1 MAKSIKFLGGKIT
14 LRESAK
20 DQVLPSGA
28 KASWDQA
35 LVIEVGKSKLA
46 LGRDCL
52 KKLNELVSDEDNV
65 EFFKTLPE

>member
-1 MAKSIKFLGGKIT
+1 MSKTVKFLGGKIT
-14 LRESAK
+14 LRESAQ

-46 LGRDCL
+46 LGRDFL
-52 KKLNELVSDEDNV
+52 KKLNELVSDEQNL
-65 EFFKTLPE
+65 EFLKTLPE